1 MYNTE
6 KLFENLV
13 LFSEMDSTPK
23 INTKVVKEEDETI
36 LNLSVELPTD
46 KTDIEPED
54 VKVNVGV
61 MNVDAE
67 GSEDEEENKEDV
79 EVPEDEDPIDV
90 TPEGEES
97 IEPTDDD
104 EKPVEDEE
112 ANESLKLEKKCKDDD
127 CEKVEEAIDTAK
139 LDKAINKHFDNTVKS
154 WDLNDD
160 DANKVIVKFK
170 DGSENEFSLDTF
182 EIEEST
188 EVDDAKKRILARAN
202 KVTESLLKLDTK
214 SLNNLITS
222 FVKDNYRNIDK
233 VVINKAVLENNTLT
247 LSGKIHDANGLTE
260 NIILKNK
267 GFNATKLENKKFQM
281 DFADVNKTFGAMR
294 ESVNKP
300 FMFTCKLQEGLLTFD
315 ELAASFKT
323 RIDENKIAKVSGT
336 YTLTECMVK
345 PEKDKKEVE
354 CVTENADQVKKFN
367 EIADKIKAAKTAND
381 LSECKDLMDDSNV
394 GDTLLSA
401 LQMIWDD
408 VNSRM
413 KG

>member
-23 INTKVVKEEDETI
+23 INAKVVKEEDETI

-97 IEPTDDD
+97 VGSTDDD

-127 CEKVEEAIDTAK
+127 CEKVKEAIDTAK

-188 EVDDAKKRILARAN
+188 EVEDAKKRILARAN

-247 LSGKIHDANGLTE
+247 LSGKIHDVNGLTE

-267 GFNATKLENKKFQM
+267 GINATKLENKKFQM